1 MQTPRVGRDG
11 SNPIAQRGA
20 DPGRLLPRAAVW
32 LVWSVT
38 ALEMA
43 IGALALSFGALNYD
57 ALAEVLTK
65 VAPQALWA
73 MSFPLVGAVIATHR
87 PRNPLGWIFL
97 IIGLCE
103 GLLTFGY
110 QYASYVFRTAPGAG
124 PGRGAG
130 RLGRPVGLGARS
142 RAGAHLRTAAVP

>member
-73 MSFPLVGAVIATHR
+73 MSSH
-87 PRNPLGWIFL
+87 W
-97 IIGLCE
+97 
-103 GLLTFGY
+103 
-110 QYASYVFRTAPGAG
+110 SG
-124 PGRGAG
+124 P
-130 RLGRPVGLGARS
+130 
-142 RAGAHLRTAAVP
+142 